1 MSLATD
7 VSVRV
12 RPIWHAEFVQAVVD
26 AAEPFVPTAKPE
38 KKEVEETTDW
48 LRAFLGFLKMGG
60 SPSHHGFQYVS
71 MLIHGRM
78 EPSTEHWTTKVAS
91 TRTLPPGNLNYGI
104 FYGQNTG
111 DMLIYDDIC

>member
-71 MLIHGRM
+71 MLRCSNMTWMTWMIRGS
-78 EPSTEHWTTKVAS
+78 PS
-91 TRTLPPGNLNYGI
+91 L
-104 FYGQNTG
+104 F
-111 DMLIYDDIC
+111 

>member
-48 LRAFLGFLKMGG
+48 LRAFLGLLEMGD
-60 SPSHHGFQYVS
+60 PQVTMGFNMFQ
-71 MLIHGRM
+71 
-78 EPSTEHWTTKVAS
+78 
-91 TRTLPPGNLNYGI
+91 
-104 FYGQNTG
+104 
-111 DMLIYDDIC
+111 C